1 MTHSTIRG
9 SHAPA
14 CSAILCPA
22 CTQSKEVIAAV
33 QKAAA
38 DIGGRLKA
46 LNPDLWIIFSNDPGS
61 YTCVHGNCDV
71 GINYV
76 EDSSRRRPGGPHRY
90 LA

>member
-1 MTHSTIRG
+1 MLRNSLPRLH
-9 SHAPA
+9 
-14 CSAILCPA
+14 
-22 CTQSKEVIAAV
+22 AV

-38 DIGGRLKA
+38 DSGGRLTA